1 MSMHVSLRLAFGL
14 SEEFW
19 GIEVQDSTTT
29 VRFGRIGS
37 PGQTVTS
44 SHANEADA
52 RTTAERLI
60 AEKRLRGYVD
70 APRLG
75 ARRRPMLATN
85 TVTVFPAR
93 VVEKERREEEG
104 RRKESSG
111 ELATAGAD
119 ARLRHITVHERVPLP
134 ENRFRSVA
142 SASGALG
149 VPENIGV
156 LGATLKTL
164 SLNAPSSFPESL
176 GRLTKLSHLSIRGP
190 AHEMLIVPDV
200 VTRLA
205 SLERL
210 AISGYERAAIP
221 AGLDRATRLTSVDFD
236 RTALASGK
244 DLTALAQAPGL
255 AELRCTPH
263 ADDVSALATAPKLR
277 RLALGRVGDGT
288 RLPRGLAK
296 LERLEVLSLEHA
308 VDASAL
314 LACAKSLPALR
325 ALQFRS
331 DGPLPD
337 AFDGAGKLTSL
348 GVGTEASEL
357 PPSLRALRPVERFSF
372 RGPLAALG
380 PWLGDWQHLGELH
393 LEASTKKAPRTALPA
408 VVFQLARC
416 KRLSVVRHRLAP
428 LEDMLGAW
436 RWLESLTLDTLSL
449 DDFPPALAELGL
461 RELRVLGMQAAG
473 TKSSLRMWGRMR
485 ALETLVVGAPIAP
498 DVSELRGFESL
509 VSLTLD
515 LSRLKLGYELASVMA
530 SIAKLPRLRH
540 LTLTMPDHA
549 GISGELASLHGLET
563 LSLTNFDP
571 YRTHVLRRILCD
583 VVVR

>member
-1 MSMHVSLRLAFGL
+1 MHVSLRLAFGL

-44 SHANEADA
+44 SHANEVEA
-52 RTTAERLI
+52 RKIAERLI

-75 ARRRPMLATN
+75 ARRRPTLAAN
-85 TVTVFPAR
+85 SVTVFPAR
-93 VVEKERREEEG
+93 VVEKERRDEEE
-104 RRKESSG
+104 RRKESTG

-119 ARLRHITVHERVPLP
+119 ARLRHITVHERVPIP
-134 ENRFRSVA
+134 ENRFRSVV

-176 GRLTKLSHLSIRGP
+176 GRLTKLSHLAIRGP
-190 AHEMLIVPDV
+190 AHETLVVPEV

-210 AISGYERAAIP
+210 AISGYERAALP
-221 AGLDRATRLTSVDFD
+221 AGLDRATRLTSIDFD
-236 RTALASGK
+236 RTSLASGK
-244 DLTALAQAPGL
+244 DLMALAQAPAL
-255 AELRCTPH
+255 VELRCTPY
-263 ADDVSALATAPKLR
+263 AEDVSALATAPELR
-277 RLALGRVGDGT
+277 RLAIGRVGDGA
-288 RLPRGLAK
+288 RVPRGLAK

-308 VDASAL
+308 VEAGPL
-314 LACAKSLPALR
+314 LACTQSLPALR

-331 DGPLPD
+331 DGALPD
-337 AFDGAGKLTSL
+337 AFHGASRLTRL

-357 PPSLRALRPVERFSF
+357 PPSLRALRDVERFSF

-380 PWLGDWQHLGELH
+380 PWLGDWQHLTELH
-393 LEASTKKAPRTALPA
+393 LEASTKRAPRTALPA
-408 VVFQLARC
+408 VVFELARC
-416 KRLSVVRHRLAP
+416 KRLSVVRHRLGP
-428 LEDMLGAW
+428 LQEALGAW
-436 RWLESLTLDTLSL
+436 RSLEALTLDTLAL

-461 RELRVLGMQAAG
+461 RELRLLGMQAAG
-473 TKSSLRMWGRMR
+473 TKTALRMWGRMP
-485 ALETLVVGAPIAP
+485 ALETLTVGAPIAP
-498 DVSELRGFESL
+498 DVSELGGFESL

-540 LTLTMPDHA
+540 LALTMPGHA

-571 YRTHVLRRILCD
+571 YKTHVLRRILCG
-583 VVVR
+583 VAVR